1 MDNIELITILSDYAI
16 FCLERQNDV
25 LKAYRKM
32 CREYLE
38 LAIVI
43 LLCIAA
49 TGCAIA
55 SIVCATMELF
65 DGWAA
70 ALVFILNGICAA
82 MFAVYAKVTSDNIHE
97 AKAFIVKASDVPTT
111 LGDIA
116 YIVDCLNDEDNTEE
130 EEQQ

>member
-1 MDNIELITILSDYAI
+1 MDDIKLITILSDYAI

-32 CREYLE
+32 RREYWE

-43 LLCIAA
+43 LLTIAA
-49 TGCAIA
+49 TGCALA

-70 ALVFILNGICAA
+70 ALVFILDGICAA
-82 MFAVYAKVTSDNIHE
+82 IFAVYAKVTSDNIHE
-97 AKAFIVKASDVPTT
+97 AKAFIAEASSIPTT
-111 LGDIA
+111 LEDIA
-116 YIVDCLNDEDNTEE
+116 YIVDCLNEDDTEE
-130 EEQQ
+130 EEQ

>member
-1 MDNIELITILSDYAI
+1 MDNIELISILSDYAI

-32 CREYLE
+32 RREYWE

-43 LLCIAA
+43 LLAIAA

-55 SIVCATMELF
+55 SIVCATMEIF
-65 DGWAA
+65 DGWAS
-70 ALVFILNGICAA
+70 ALVFILDGICAA
-82 MFAVYAKVTSDNIHE
+82 MFGIYAKVTVDHINE
-97 AKAFIVKASDVPTT
+97 AKAFIAKASDIHTT

-116 YIVDCLNDEDNTEE
+116 YIVDCLNDEDDTEE
-130 EEQQ
+130 EEQ

>member
-32 CREYLE
+32 HREYWE

-43 LLCIAA
+43 LLAIAA
-49 TGCAIA
+49 TGCAIG
-55 SIVCATMELF
+55 SVVCAMMELF

-70 ALVFILNGICAA
+70 ALVFILDGICAA
-82 MFAVYAKVTSDNIHE
+82 MFAVYSKVTVDHINE
-97 AKAFIVKASDVPTT
+97 AKAFIAKASSIPTT

-116 YIVDCLNDEDNTEE
+116 YIVDCLNDEDDTEE
-130 EEQQ
+130 EEQ